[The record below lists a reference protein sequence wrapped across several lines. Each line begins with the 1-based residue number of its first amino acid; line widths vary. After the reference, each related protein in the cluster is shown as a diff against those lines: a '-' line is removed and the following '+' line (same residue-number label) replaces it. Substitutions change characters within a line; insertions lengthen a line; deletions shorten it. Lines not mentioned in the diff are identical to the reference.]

1 MLIAV
6 YTFVCVCVCVCVC
19 VRARARVCVC
29 VCVFFFASMYGFGPG
44 HIFVPPLLSYHMY
57 VFGPGH
63 IFVSLRFLSG
73 FQTTSGLLIW
83 IQTK

>member
-1 MLIAV
+1 MYGFGPGHI
-6 YTFVCVCVCVCVC
+6 FVPPLL
-19 VRARARVCVC
+19 
-29 VCVFFFASMYGFGPG
+29 SYHMYGFGPG